1 MVTDPPGSGSPC
13 RRFRVDPPQLLL
25 GDIVGSQL
33 ASHFVSRDS
42 CRCRSPVLGWLQ
54 EDPDAG
60 AAAFLAGC
68 QRRNRIVSA
77 ERTCVRCDGGYS
89 GGEVSWPASWST
101 PRPEQRYR
109 IPVESRTL
117 IIRQGLK
124 QQQSSQQV
132 FLAVTGY
139 LVRENVSAWGS
150 VETLPRAMPPPRTV
164 GFPFS
169 PQRFRGDFVW
179 PRDAPAQTWSLPSSG
194 QSNKQSPGCVA
205 LAGWCPHRGN
215 NSRLSPPKMGIIT
228 HSNTI

>member
-1 MVTDPPGSGSPC
+1 MSSDFVS
-13 RRFRVDPPQLLL
+13 
-25 GDIVGSQL
+25 
-33 ASHFVSRDS
+33 SHFVSRDS

-150 VETLPRAMPPPRTV
+150 VETLPRAMPPPGPLAFLFLRN
-164 GFPFS
+164 GFVVILYGLRVHQHRPGPGLHRDGVINKVLAAS
-169 PQRFRGDFVW
+169 P
-179 PRDAPAQTWSLPSSG
+179 L
-194 QSNKQSPGCVA
+194 
-205 LAGWCPHRGN
+205 LAGVRIV
-215 NSRLSPPKMGIIT
+215 GII
-228 HSNTI
+228 HVSRHQKWE

>member
-1 MVTDPPGSGSPC
+1 MSSDFVS
-13 RRFRVDPPQLLL
+13 
-25 GDIVGSQL
+25 SQL

-54 EDPDAG
+54 ENPDAG
-60 AAAFLAGC
+60 AAAFLADC

-77 ERTCVRCDGGYS
+77 ERTCVRCGGGYS

-109 IPVESRTL
+109 IPVEFRTL

-139 LVRENVSAWGS
+139 LVRENVSARGS
-150 VETLPRAMPPPRTV
+150 VETLPRAMPSPRTV

-169 PQRFRGDFVW
+169 PQRFRGDFAW
-179 PRDAPAQTWSLPSSG
+179 
-194 QSNKQSPGCVA
+194 SPGAPEQTLSRPLSERSNEQSLGYVA
-205 LAGWCPHRGN
+205 LGWLV
-215 NSRLSPPKMGIIT
+215 SELWE
-228 HSNTI
+228 